1 MGLFSDNPVLERE
14 VRGRLRLR
22 RKGAGRA
29 IPIVAWPIGLVALY
43 FYARGLAAIGHG
55 TSRDAQE
62 LLPFLVYGAL
72 TLIVLLAPAL
82 ASTAI
87 TQEREQQTWDALA
100 TTRLSAWEILCGKWV
115 GRQLIPWLM
124 IVLSFPYLL
133 ACTVRG
139 EVGATLLPA
148 TLVFLVVT
156 TAFYSA
162 LGLLCSFQA
171 RRTAGATAT
180 ALTVTALLCV
190 GTPIVNSVLQLLK
203 GWRAGPNTMW
213 ANPYTLIM
221 WANPFFAFS
230 ALLNWLDPS
239 QAIQGSFSLP
249 ADLCPQIVG
258 SYLFVSVVAIA
269 AALRFMASRY
279 HRAVRERA

>member
-1 MGLFSDNPVLERE
+1 MGLITDNPVLERE

-29 IPIVAWPIGLVALY
+29 IPVVAWPIGLVALY
-43 FYARGLAAIGHG
+43 FYARGLNAIARG
-55 TSRDAQE
+55 TSRDAE
-62 LLPFLVYGAL
+62 DLLPVLVYGAL

-100 TTRLSAWEILCGKWV
+100 TTRLSAWEILFGKWV

-124 IVLSFPYLL
+124 IVLALPYLL
-133 ACTVRG
+133 ACTFFGGLGLV
-139 EVGATLLPA
+139 LLPA

-162 LGLLCSFQA
+162 FGLLCSFQA

-190 GTPIVNSVLQLLK
+190 GTLVVDQVIGIFMSHPGQRGNSSVLWL
-203 GWRAGPNTMW
+203 
-213 ANPYTLIM
+213 
-221 WANPFFAFS
+221 NPFFALN
-230 ALLNWLDPS
+230 ALLSWLDQS
-239 QAIQGSFSLP
+239 SANQG
-249 ADLCPQIVG
+249 G
-258 SYLFVSVVAIA
+258 SGYPVEPNPLIACFYLIMTAAATA
-269 AALRFMASRY
+269 AALRFMVSRY
-279 HRAVRERA
+279 QQAVRERM